1 MSMCIEG
8 LGVVSTAGNG
18 LGALAGA
25 GRAALGGRGAPRAV
39 LADTEALSGHLPPR
53 ALRRTDHFTRMTL
66 LAAYMALEDAGE
78 KYLHEQ
84 GADFS
89 QINIIYSGS

>member
-1 MSMCIEG
+1 MSMRIEG

-39 LADTEALSGHLPPR
+39 LADTEAQIGR
-53 ALRRTDHFTRMTL
+53 AHV
-66 LAAYMALEDAGE
+66 
-78 KYLHEQ
+78 
-84 GADFS
+84 
-89 QINIIYSGS
+89 

>member
-8 LGVVSTAGNG
+8 LGVVSTVGNG

-39 LADTEALSGHLPPR
+39 LAVIKIL
-53 ALRRTDHFTRMTL
+53 
-66 LAAYMALEDAGE
+66 
-78 KYLHEQ
+78 
-84 GADFS
+84 
-89 QINIIYSGS
+89 